1 MCSPMRDPLGSRRV
15 AWLLVCGALALTAAA
30 CGGSDDDTTSGATS
44 AADTAAAPAG
54 STAAAAAPTGDPIVI
69 GGPFAVTGPA
79 GIADHKDCSNGT
91 QLAIDEINAAGGV
104 NGRPL
109 ALETTDIDMLTPEGV
124 QTAFQTLA
132 DKKVDAIV
140 SPFVI
145 TYQPALDVAAA
156 AGIPYLSGGTSSPTV
171 AAAKANPDKY
181 WNFVQDPSETY
192 YGGGFVDS
200 LAKIEEKG
208 TWKPKNNKIDL
219 VVGDSE
225 YNQLIGEGAKKQ
237 IAASGG
243 KWVQG
248 LEEQVTGGQLSDWSS
263 VIQKLKESDAGVI
276 MIDHWVGA
284 ELASFAQQFSADPVP
299 GALVYLQYGP
309 SQPEFLDIA
318 AESAEGFY
326 WGTVIGVPNTGK
338 GAEFR
343 AAYAAK
349 YPDTTFGIVYTGWC
363 YDMVQMLKAAWT
375 AVDPSD
381 AKGVVAHLKANPH
394 DGTTGHID
402 FKDVE
407 APVYPDNVDSPDQG
421 VTHLFFQVQDGKHV
435 IVGPDEYKEADYVLP
450 PWG

>member
-1 MCSPMRDPLGSRRV
+1 MRDPVGSRRV
-15 AWLLVCGALALTAAA
+15 AWLLVCGAVALTVAA
-30 CGGSDDDTTSGATS
+30 CGGSDSKTTSATT
-44 AADTAAAPAG
+44 AAGTAAAPAG
-54 STAAAAAPTGDPIVI
+54 STAAAAPTGDPIVI

-91 QLAIDEINAAGGV
+91 QMAIDEINAAGGIK
-104 NGRPL
+104 GRPL
-109 ALETTDIDMLTPEGV
+109 KLETTDIDMLTPEGV
-124 QTAFQTLA
+124 QTSFQTLA

-145 TYQPALDVAAA
+145 TYQPALDVSAA

-171 AAAKANPDKY
+171 AAAKAAPDKY
-181 WNFVQDPSETY
+181 WNFVQDPSEAY
-192 YGGGFVDS
+192 YGSGFIQS
-200 LAKIEEKG
+200 LDKLVEKG
-208 TWKPKNNKIDL
+208 SWTPKNNKVDL

-225 YNQLIGEGAKKQ
+225 YNQLIGKGAKDQ

-243 KWVQG
+243 KWTLG
-248 LEEQVTGGQLSDWSS
+248 LEEQVQGGQLSDWSS
-263 VIQKLKESDAGVI
+263 VIQKLKKSDAGVI

-284 ELASFAQQFSADPVP
+284 ELASFAQQFSADPVS
-299 GALVYLQYGP
+299 GSLVYLQYGP

-318 AESAEGFY
+318 GEAAEGFY

-338 GAEFR
+338 GADFR

-375 AVDPSD
+375 DVDPSD
-381 AKGVVAHLKANPH
+381 TKGVVAHLKANPY

-402 FKDVE
+402 FANVE
-407 APVYPDNVDSPDQG
+407 APVYPDNVDAADKG
-421 VTHLFFQVQDGKHV
+421 VTHLLFQVQGGKHV
-435 IVGPDEYKEADYVLP
+435 IVLPDEYKEADYVTP

>member
-1 MCSPMRDPLGSRRV
+1 VCSPMRDSVGSRRV

-30 CGGSDDDTTSGATS
+30 CGGSDNSGTTSS
-44 AADTAAAPAG
+44 AADTAAAAPAG
-54 STAAAAAPTGDPIVI
+54 SSAAAAPTGKPIVI
-69 GGPFAVTGPA
+69 GGPFAQTGPA
-79 GIADHKDCSNGT
+79 GIADHKDCWNGA
-91 QLAIDEINAAGGV
+91 QMAIDEINAAGGV

-124 QTAFQTLA
+124 QTSFQTLA

-156 AGIPYLSGGTSSPTV
+156 ANIPYLSGGTSSPTV

-181 WNFVQDPSETY
+181 WNFVQDPSEAY
-192 YGGGFVDS
+192 YGSGFIQS
-200 LAKIEEKG
+200 LDKLVEKG
-208 TWKPKNNKIDL
+208 SWTPKNNKVDL

-225 YNQLIGEGAKKQ
+225 YNQLIGKGAKEQ

-243 KWVQG
+243 KWKVG
-248 LEEQVTGGQLSDWSS
+248 IEEQVTGGQLSDWSA
-263 VIQKLKESDAGVI
+263 VIQKLKKSDAGVI

-284 ELASFAQQFSADPVP
+284 ELAGFAQQFSADPVT
-299 GALVYLQYGP
+299 GSLVYLQYGP

-318 AESAEGFY
+318 GDAAEGFY
-326 WGTVIGVPNTGK
+326 WGTVIGVPNVGK
-338 GAEFR
+338 GADFR
-343 AAYAAK
+343 KAYTAK
-349 YPDTTFGIVYTGWC
+349 YPDVTFGIVYTGWC
-363 YDMVQMLKAAWT
+363 YDMVQMLKLAWT

-381 AKGVVAHLKANPH
+381 TKGVVAFLKANPY

-402 FKDVE
+402 FSNVE
-407 APVYPDNVDSPDQG
+407 APVYPDNVDAADKG
-421 VTHLFFQVQDGKHV
+421 VTHLLFQVQGGKHV
-435 IVGPDEYKEADYVLP
+435 IVLPDEYKEGDYVTP